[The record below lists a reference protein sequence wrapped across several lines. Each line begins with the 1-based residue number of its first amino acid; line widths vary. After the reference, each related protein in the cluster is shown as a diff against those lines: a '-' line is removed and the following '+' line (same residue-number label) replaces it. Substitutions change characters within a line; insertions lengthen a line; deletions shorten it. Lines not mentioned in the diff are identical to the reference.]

1 MKAFKLSPLLDTF
14 QIIQLMAKSLCTD
27 KFPLMKKLN
36 FPKMINCWSN
46 FPNCI
51 FLAAVCADQVYLVS
65 FRTIQQAGRGHPGAI
80 FVDFWPKPLHTRQFL
95 TKAEIFVTLRQP
107 FTVFRVLKWT
117 FSKCWRGVVDLKGIP
132 NVWTQRNER
141 GDGTNDKWQT
151 FVWRK
156 NLRIP
161 F

>member
-1 MKAFKLSPLLDTF
+1 MKAFKLSPPLDTF

-46 FPNCI
+46 FPQLHFLGGCVCWPGLSCQFPHNSTSWPRTPVPFSQI
-51 FLAAVCADQVYLVS
+51 FDQNHFILAS
-65 FRTIQQAGRGHPGAI
+65 FWLKLR
-80 FVDFWPKPLHTRQFL
+80 FLWPCVNLLQF
-95 TKAEIFVTLRQP
+95 
-107 FTVFRVLKWT
+107 FRVLEWT

-132 NVWTQRNER
+132 NVWTQRIER
-141 GDGTNDKWQT
+141 GDGTNDKWQI

-156 NLRIP
+156 NLRSP